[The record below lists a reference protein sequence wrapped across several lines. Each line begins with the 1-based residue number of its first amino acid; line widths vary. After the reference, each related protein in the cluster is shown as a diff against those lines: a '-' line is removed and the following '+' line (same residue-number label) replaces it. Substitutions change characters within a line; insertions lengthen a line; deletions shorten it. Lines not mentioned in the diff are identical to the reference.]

1 MGDKELVS
9 DYRYRYGRS
18 RLSRYCAIL
27 VAVGSTFYYLISS
40 LDAPV
45 GQSPFQQPRLGYFGI
60 LLLLCLTLLAISILL
75 NKCPNCER
83 VLGGFGDYSF
93 CPGCSAILHSGV
105 DASAGE
111 REFRRKPFVE
121 EESCPEEKYPKKA
134 ELFTHSDELQ
144 LTRRYVRL
152 IRRDD
157 EAAPESEVRAPRNW
171 RSFFR
176 RLDLT
181 PKKGTP
187 GDYLYRDI
195 GLSALFVMV
204 LMVAVFFFQIVFG
217 LDRKIAAS
225 LILFGIILGC
235 LRGVWAFL
243 AQSGDWPD

>member
-1 MGDKELVS
+1 MGDKELVNE
-9 DYRYRYGRS
+9 YRYRYGRS

-27 VAVGSTFYYLISS
+27 VAVGSTFYYLLASS
-40 LDAPV
+40 DAPA
-45 GQSPFQQPRLGYFGI
+45 GQSPFQQPGLGYFGI

-93 CPGCSAILHSGV
+93 CPGCDALLRPGAH
-105 DASAGE
+105 ASAGE
-111 REFRRKPFVE
+111 RVFRRRPFVE
-121 EESCPEEKYPKKA
+121 EENYPEEKYPKKA
-134 ELFTHSDELQ
+134 GLFADSDELQ
-144 LTRRYVRL
+144 LTRRYARL

-157 EAAPESEVRAPRNW
+157 EAAPDSEVRAPRNW
-171 RSFFR
+171 RNFFR
-176 RLDLT
+176 RPDLT

-187 GDYLYRDI
+187 GDYLHRDV
-195 GLSALFVMV
+195 GLTALFVMV

-243 AQSGDWPD
+243 AQSGDWHD